1 MFGLSAAFLLAD
13 YFRFLE
19 MVAIG
24 VACIILLSSIDDT
37 LIDIYYW
44 IRRLR
49 RHFTVERKFRKLTED
64 DLRRKP
70 EQPLAVMIPAWHE
83 YDVIAP
89 MLEAMIATLDYRNY
103 KIYVGTYCNDART
116 IAEVE
121 RMRRRYRMLVRV
133 EVPHPGPTCKADCL
147 NWIVQA
153 VFRDQKGMEEPY
165 AGVILH
171 DCEDV
176 LHPLELK
183 YFSYLLPRIDFIQ
196 LPVTSLERHWDELVA
211 GTYMDE
217 FAESHAKDMVVRE
230 FLSGMVPSAGVGTCF
245 SLKAI
250 RELTK
255 ESNNQPFNTSTL
267 TEDYDIGAR
276 LARKGMKQIFARFP
290 VQYTRT
296 RRRWMGLGDSTT
308 QIIHDAMS
316 VREYFP
322 NTFRAAYRQKSRW
335 ILGISL
341 QGWKLV
347 GWQGSFTEKYFFFRD
362 RKGLVTSF
370 VAIVAYFLV
379 FNFILFQFADALGL
393 WKVYYPTLF
402 APNSWAVDL
411 LKLNLLFF
419 FLRGVHRFYFVNRL
433 YGWEHALLSFP
444 RMIVGNFVNAM
455 AAARAWRLFIANF
468 IFGTQLVWDKT
479 MHDFPTT
486 ELLQPERQR
495 LGEILLSWHAVSQ
508 TELEE
513 ALEVQRREG
522 NKPLGEILLER
533 QLVSDMMLREAID
546 FQTQW
551 SNSPEAIENQLLR
564 ESVKA

>member
-1 MFGLSAAFLLAD
+1 MFGLSATFFLAD

-19 MVAIG
+19 MMAIAVAI
-24 VACIILLSSIDDT
+24 VILISSVDDT
-37 LIDIYYW
+37 FIDICYW
-44 IRRLR
+44 VRRLYR
-49 RHFTVERKFRKLTED
+49 RFSLKKKFTRLNEE
-64 DLRRKP
+64 DLRGKP
-70 EQPLAVMIPAWHE
+70 EQPLAVMVPAWHE

-89 MLEAMIATLDYRNY
+89 MLEAMIATLDYGNY
-103 KIYVGTYCNDART
+103 RIYVGTYCNDART

-153 VFRDQKGMEEPY
+153 IFRDQQIMKEPY

-183 YFSYLLPRIDFIQ
+183 YFNYLLPRIDFIQ
-196 LPVTSLERHWDELVA
+196 LPVASLERHWDELVA

-230 FLSGMVPSAGVGTCF
+230 YLSGMVPSAGVGTCF

-250 RELTK
+250 SELAN
-255 ESNNQPFNTSTL
+255 ESANQPFNTSTL

-276 LARKGMKQIFARFP
+276 LARRGMKQIFAKFP

-296 RRRWMGLGDSTT
+296 RRRWLGLGKPTT
-308 QIIHDAMS
+308 QAIHDSMS

-322 NTFRAAYRQKSRW
+322 NTFRTAYRQKSRW
-335 ILGISL
+335 TLGISL

-347 GWQGSFTEKYFFFRD
+347 GWEGSLTEKYFFFRD

-370 VAIVAYFLV
+370 VAVVAYFLV
-379 FNFILFQFADALGL
+379 FNFILFQIADELG
-393 WKVYYPTLF
+393 WWTTYYPTLF

-411 LKLNLLFF
+411 LKLNLMFF
-419 FLRGVHRFYFVNRL
+419 IVRGAHRFYFVNRL

-455 AAARAWRLFIANF
+455 AAARAWRLFIVNY

-479 MHDFPTT
+479 MHDFPAT

-495 LGEILLSWHAVSQ
+495 LGEILLSWRAVSE
-508 TELEE
+508 TELEK
-513 ALEVQRREG
+513 ALQMQREQG
-522 NKPLGEILLER
+522 NRPLGEILLER
-533 QLVSDMMLREAID
+533 QIVSDVILNEAID
-546 FQTQW
+546 FQMQW
-551 SNSPEAIENQLLR
+551 LDAQDTSASQLLK
-564 ESVKA
+564 EAVKT

>member
-1 MFGLSAAFLLAD
+1 MFGLTAAFFFAD

-19 MVAIG
+19 IVA
-24 VACIILLSSIDDT
+24 VAVAVVILVSSIDDT

-44 IRRLR
+44 IRRVR
-49 RHFTVERKFRKLTED
+49 RHFTVKKKFRKLTEE
-64 DLRRKP
+64 DLRSKP
-70 EQPLAVMIPAWHE
+70 EQPLAVMVPAWHE

-153 VFRDQKGMEEPY
+153 IFRDHNAMSEPY

-183 YFSYLLPRIDFIQ
+183 YFNYLLPRIDFIQ
-196 LPVTSLERHWDELVA
+196 LPVGSLERHWDELVA

-230 FLSGMVPSAGVGTCF
+230 FLAGMVPSAGVGTCF

-250 RELTK
+250 GELAT

-276 LARKGMKQIFARFP
+276 LARKGMKQIFAKFP

-296 RRRWMGLGDSTT
+296 RRSWMGLGKPTK

-322 NTFRAAYRQKSRW
+322 NTFRTAYRQKSRW

-347 GWQGSFTEKYFFFRD
+347 GWKGSLTEKYFFFRD
-362 RKGLVTSF
+362 RKGLITSF

-379 FNFILFQFADALGL
+379 FNFILFQIADALGW
-393 WKVYYPTLF
+393 WKIYYPTLF
-402 APNSWAVDL
+402 APNSWTVDL
-411 LKLNLLFF
+411 LKFNLMFF
-419 FLRGVHRFYFVNRL
+419 VVRGAHRFYFVNRL

-486 ELLQPERQR
+486 ELLLPERQR
-495 LGEILLSWHAVSQ
+495 LGDILLSWHAVSEA
-508 TELEE
+508 ELEK
-513 ALEVQRREG
+513 ALEAQRNEG
-522 NKPLGEILLER
+522 NRPLGEILLER
-533 QLVSDMMLREAID
+533 QLVSDIVLSEAID
-546 FQTQW
+546 FQALW
-551 SNSPEAIENQLLR
+551 SDAQETSANRVLR
-564 ESVKA
+564 EAVKA